1 MSIFLDFYELMDQRV
16 EGRIDR
22 MSNVFLMFGEQGIN
36 ESLKGIHF
44 YNYLIT
50 RRHRVLSLPM

>member
-1 MSIFLDFYELMDQRV
+1 MDMSIFLDFYELMDQRV

-50 RRHRVLSLPM
+50 RRHR